1 MKIENQKLNKLNLI
15 SLVIWQVHGLLLC
28 WGW

>member
-15 SLVIWQVHGLLLC
+15 SLIIWQVHGLLLC
-28 WGW
+28 